1 MNIMTYKGYA
11 ATVAFD
17 PDDLILV
24 GRLAGIDDR
33 VSFHAEDGKAFVQVF
48 HEAVD
53 DYVETCA
60 KAGKQPQKPYSG
72 KVMLR
77 VDPALHAQAAL
88 AAKLSGK
95 SLNAWGEDALRAAA
109 EKSGAHCQPEFDGEV
124 F

>member
-1 MNIMTYKGYA
+1 MTIITYKGYA
-11 ATVAFD
+11 ATVEFD

-24 GRLAGIDDR
+24 GRLAGIDDS
-33 VSFHAEDGKAFVQVF
+33 VSFHADDAKAFVEAF

-60 KAGKQPQKPYSG
+60 KAGKAPQKPYSG
-72 KVMLR
+72 KMMLR
-77 VDPALHAQAAL
+77 VDPTVHAQAAL

-109 EKSGAHCQPEFDGEV
+109 EKSVGETV
-124 F
+124 RA